1 MKALDLLK
9 AIFPA
14 SDLCLFAL
22 WASPA
27 LLASYQEDNFASFYY
42 SGRAIEEI
50 KNPLLVNC
58 MNLTRFAAGVLGKP
72 VAEFGNNVETYYL
85 FEIEE

>member
-1 MKALDLLK
+1 MKAIDLLK
-9 AIFPA
+9 SIVPA

-27 LLASYQEDNFASFYY
+27 SLAVYQEANFASFYY
-42 SGRAIEEI
+42 SGRAIEGI
-50 KNPLLVNC
+50 KNPLIVNC
-58 MNLTRFAAGVLGKP
+58 LNLTRFASSVLGEP
-72 VAEFGNNVETYYL
+72 VAEFGNDTETFYL